1 MTWCSRSAST
11 PGRSNYPR
19 KSRHNISPWVLGFSQ
34 ARAMHFAVG
43 IGAVMAFL
51 ALLELWL
58 MYEKAHPIDSPVT
71 QKHQ

>member
-1 MTWCSRSAST
+1 
-11 PGRSNYPR
+11 
-19 KSRHNISPWVLGFSQ
+19 
-34 ARAMHFAVG
+34 MHFAIG

-71 QKHQ
+71 PKHQ